1 MKISLVDM
9 RDMLDMKMFEVFP
22 ALSDYSLCYCEYDSF
37 NSRRHVG
44 KRWYDFIKKT
54 YPESL
59 DSRFG
64 FRMKSWDTFQYW
76 VIPKYKVFG
85 EINRAERERQMLIQ
99 FLTDWISKCGN
110 LEIDL

>member
-22 ALSDYSLCYCEYDSF
+22 TLIDYSLCYYEYDSF
-37 NSRRHVG
+37 NSRRHVD
-44 KRWYDFIKKT
+44 KRRYDFINKT
-54 YPESL
+54 FPESL
-59 DSRFG
+59 DSSFG